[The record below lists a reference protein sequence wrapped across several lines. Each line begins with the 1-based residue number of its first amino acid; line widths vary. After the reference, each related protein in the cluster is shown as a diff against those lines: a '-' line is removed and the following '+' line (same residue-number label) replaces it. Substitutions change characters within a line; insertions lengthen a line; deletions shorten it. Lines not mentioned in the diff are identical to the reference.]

1 MTLYQDGVDEQESM
15 GRTTSRSEI
24 RVRAYK
30 RGNADIACTVSK
42 ALYSPEPKYP
52 KKEFKE
58 DCEHLVDISNKLN
71 VRVPEKL
78 KTGGSSTCLFNNC
91 TFILY

>member
-1 MTLYQDGVDEQESM
+1 MKVICERAGIGNYTNHSGKRTRAMTLYQDGVDEQESM

-42 ALYSPEPKYP
+42 SIIDP
-52 KKEFKE
+52 
-58 DCEHLVDISNKLN
+58 
-71 VRVPEKL
+71 PEKKL
-78 KTGGSSTCLFNNC
+78 KDAC
-91 TFILY
+91 

>member
-42 ALYSPEPKYP
+42 SIIDPQRKNS
-52 KKEFKE
+52 KM
-58 DCEHLVDISNKLN
+58 LVDISWIYLTNKLT
-71 VRVPEKL
+71 RKIKL
-78 KTGGSSTCLFNNC
+78 I
-91 TFILY
+91 ILYNCLKSR